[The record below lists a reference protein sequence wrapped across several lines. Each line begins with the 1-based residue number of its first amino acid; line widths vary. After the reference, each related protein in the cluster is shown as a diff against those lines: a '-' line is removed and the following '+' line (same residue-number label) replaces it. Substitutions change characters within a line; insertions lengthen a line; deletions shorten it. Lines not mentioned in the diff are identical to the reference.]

1 MELKGSGK
9 VVKDCYDWRSKREIF
24 QTTSRYPFNVIIKLY
39 IFSKPAECPN
49 YLQSRAIGGM
59 QLRKANLFYTAGGK
73 ASLLPG
79 VTLLSTCQKKQPR
92 TTHRYTNHLLRLLH
106 SLFPLCLHRIERFFS
121 LSPHCSIKLQCR
133 IKHADVNEST
143 QEACPNQN
151 HFACLSVGVFLLYR
165 IIKDKLDLFILLFC
179 NSLFLCS
186 SYDII

>member
-59 QLRKANLFYTAGGK
+59 QIRKANLFYTAGGK

-133 IKHADVNEST
+133 IKHALRKEIILLMLMKAHKKHVPIRIIS
-143 QEACPNQN
+143 P
-151 HFACLSVGVFLLYR
+151 ACL
-165 IIKDKLDLFILLFC
+165 
-179 NSLFLCS
+179 
-186 SYDII
+186 